1 MKNKLKE
8 VLSEIKYPVFAGM
21 KPEVSFKN
29 QFSDDAFEYIV
40 RDMIARG
47 ITVEVTD
54 KDTKHLPLPIPV
66 YADNLEAVLTKAFNA
81 GMAYGITEYMKTQG
95 HFNDIE
101 TKRIVKELLK
111 DVK

>member
-8 VLSEIKYPVFAGM
+8 VLSEIKYPVFEGM

-47 ITVEVTD
+47 ITVEDIKVIHATE
-54 KDTKHLPLPIPV
+54 KQ
-66 YADNLEAVLTKAFNA
+66 LEGLVDKAFMSGA
-81 GMAYGITEYMKTQG
+81 CYGIALLLKSQG
-95 HFNDIE
+95 EFDRVD
-101 TKRIVKELLK
+101 TMTLAKELLK